1 MKSQYNNGNGA
12 SVNNGN
18 ALPVWLKDP
27 FFREIYE
34 QCPHQ
39 VRA

>member
-1 MKSQYNNGNGA
+1 MKNTNTGYGDSVA
-12 SVNNGN
+12 S
-18 ALPVWLKDP
+18 ATMLPAWLKDP

-34 QCPHQ
+34 QRPHQ